1 MGQVLLAADIHRQRL
16 HEARQLFF
24 ERGDAPEG
32 LVEPHVVRSWERS
45 QRFGLNESGIAIAT
59 DSLDRVALKTE
70 QNRHRLLINHGRPIM
85 EHVYEQI
92 RESGSMVIL
101 ADANGL
107 VLETVGDPDF
117 VDRADRVAL
126 SAGASWDENQRGTN
140 AIGTALA
147 EEAPIEILG
156 AEHFLAHNGFLTCC
170 ASPILVPM
178 DG

>member
-1 MGQVLLAADIHRQRL
+1 MGQVLLAADIHHQRL

-45 QRFGLNESGIAIAT
+45 QRFGLSESGIAIAT

-107 VLETVGDPDF
+107 LLETVGGCWTK
-117 VDRADRVAL
+117 
-126 SAGASWDENQRGTN
+126 SRGS
-140 AIGTALA
+140 GGWSR
-147 EEAPIEILG
+147 P
-156 AEHFLAHNGFLTCC
+156 
-170 ASPILVPM
+170 
-178 DG
+178 